1 MLCSGKTKVCA
12 LIGDPVGHS
21 LSPTIHNAAFQDL
34 GLNFIYVAFAVSKD
48 ELKDAVMGARSL
60 GFHGLNVTMPY
71 KKAVMK
77 YLDEIDLTVRSIGAV
92 NTILNCHGKL
102 VGYNTDG
109 TGAMSAL
116 QENGIYIEETKMVL
130 LGAGG
135 AAKAIAYEAAKDV
148 KELVVLNR
156 TLTKAQQLAIA
167 VRLKLGANVKGGSL
181 SPALL
186 NEELSDTDILVNA
199 TSVGME
205 PKSDNSPVPSDL
217 LRSDMAVMD
226 TIYNPLET
234 KLLKDAKSVGAKI
247 VSGIE
252 MLVYQGAAAFQIW
265 TNCPAPVRV
274 MKNAVLLKLQEDGKC
289 K

>member
-1 MLCSGKTKVCA
+1 MLSSGKTKVCA
-12 LIGDPVGHS
+12 LIGDPVEHS
-21 LSPTIHNAAFQDL
+21 LSPVIHNAAFQNL
-34 GLNFIYVAFAVSKD
+34 GFNFIYVAFAVSKG
-48 ELKDAVMGARSL
+48 ELKDAVVGARSL

-77 YLDEIDLTVRSIGAV
+77 YLDKVDLTAKSIGAV
-92 NTILNCHGKL
+92 NTILNCNGKL

-109 TGAMSAL
+109 QGAMSAF
-116 QENGIYIEETKMVL
+116 QENGIYIEEKKMTL

-135 AAKAIAYEAAKDV
+135 AAKAIAYEAAQVV

-156 TLTKAQQLAIA
+156 TSAKAQQLAKA
-167 VRLKLGANVKGGSL
+167 LRLELGANVKGRNL

-186 NEELSDTDILVNA
+186 NEELNDTDILVNA

-205 PKSDNSPVPSDL
+205 PKLDSSPVPSDL
-217 LRSDMAVMD
+217 LRSDMVVMD
-226 TIYNPLET
+226 IIYNPLET
-234 KLLKDAKSVGAKI
+234 KLLKDAKSVGAKV

-265 TNCPAPVRV
+265 TNCPAPVRI
-274 MKNAVLLKLQEDGKC
+274 MKNAVLLKLQEGGKC